1 MGRVLDKK
9 ERIYKSL
16 RPEYDPLEEMKV
28 LRNGLSIRLIHLYF
42 PDQAKGV
49 AQDLQL

>member
-9 ERIYKSL
+9 KRINKSL

-42 PDQAKGV
+42 PGQAKGM